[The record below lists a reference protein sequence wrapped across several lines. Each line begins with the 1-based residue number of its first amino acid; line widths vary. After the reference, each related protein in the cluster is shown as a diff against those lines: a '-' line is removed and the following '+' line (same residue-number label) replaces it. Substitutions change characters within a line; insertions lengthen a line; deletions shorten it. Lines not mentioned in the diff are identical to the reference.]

1 MSSIGIS
8 NTEHLS
14 TISIIPTASPTSLQN
29 TKLILTSTSD
39 TASPSTLQSF
49 QNVKIEDST
58 LTQLSTMF
66 NNCSIKE
73 SNIAEENKFEGIQQL
88 AAQIATIS
96 DDIDDHIDENPIED
110 ICSSIENLDV
120 IIVKT
125 ENLRIQYRNKYHEM
139 RISLGNECKKTHE
152 VNYEEKL
159 ELIKEYI
166 EKAKDARKN
175 MRNQKS
181 SQKKV
186 QKQKQTRLLDFSLK
200 CVVDMMDNSKLEF
213 AKSFE
218 NTSDEEVSRLRKE
231 QSKQLNEFEKV
242 IRIVKEIL
250 ESASVCPLKERE
262 IQQIRTRYEELLA
275 FK

>member
-1 MSSIGIS
+1 M
-8 NTEHLS
+8 
-14 TISIIPTASPTSLQN
+14 
-29 TKLILTSTSD
+29 
-39 TASPSTLQSF
+39 
-49 QNVKIEDST
+49 
-58 LTQLSTMF
+58 
-66 NNCSIKE
+66 
-73 SNIAEENKFEGIQQL
+73 
-88 AAQIATIS
+88 
-96 DDIDDHIDENPIED
+96 
-110 ICSSIENLDV
+110 
-120 IIVKT
+120 KT

-139 RISLGNECKKTHE
+139 RISLRNECKKAYE

-166 EKAKDARKN
+166 KKAKDARKN

-231 QSKQLNEFEKV
+231 QLKQLNEFEKV

-250 ESASVCPLKERE
+250 ESASVCPLKKRE

>member
-96 DDIDDHIDENPIED
+96 DDINDHIDENPIKD
-110 ICSSIENLDV
+110 ICSSIEDLDV

-125 ENLRIQYRNKYHEM
+125 ENIRAQYRSKHQEM
-139 RISLGNECKKTHE
+139 RISLGNHYNETYE

-159 ELIKEYI
+159 ALIKEYI
-166 EKAKDARKN
+166 KKAKDARKTKN
-175 MRNQKS
+175 LHR
-181 SQKKV
+181 KKY
-186 QKQKQTRLLDFSLK
+186 R
-200 CVVDMMDNSKLEF
+200 SK
-213 AKSFE
+213 
-218 NTSDEEVSRLRKE
+218 
-231 QSKQLNEFEKV
+231 SKQGG
-242 IRIVKEIL
+242 
-250 ESASVCPLKERE
+250 
-262 IQQIRTRYEELLA
+262 
-275 FK
+275 